1 MRGDVARG
9 PLRTP
14 LARANDA
21 TPDAI
26 ASARHTVPT
35 KPVEVSR
42 PGATR
47 ARLAPEALR
56 VNVLVLNCGSS
67 SAKFAVIDAV
77 TGRELVSGI
86 AQRLGSPQASLD
98 FKVESHKESRL
109 LHGAGHEAA
118 LRAVVA
124 LLEEVG
130 VAEAIAGIG
139 HRVVHGGAKFS
150 GSMPITPAVVAK
162 IEECIPLGPLH
173 NPANLLGI
181 KISQELF
188 PGLPQVAVFDT
199 AFHQTMPPRAYLY
212 AVPYDWFAKHEV
224 RRYGFHGTSHRY
236 VSQQAVKQLGLDPED
251 HAIVTAHLGNG
262 CSLAAVRNGESQDT
276 TMGLTPV
283 DGVVMGT
290 RSGSIDPSIIAHM
303 KKELRCTADHVMDEL
318 NRHSGLLGIS
328 GLSNDMRT
336 LQEAAAGGHERAAL
350 AIDKFCYSVA
360 KAAAGMIV
368 SLGRVD
374 ALVFTGG
381 IGENA
386 VDVRAR
392 IVELLGFAGFAV
404 DAHANAF
411 HGKALRGRIT
421 RTTSPMAA
429 VVATNEELMI
439 AMDTAEIAATIRAGS
454 GERPPALERVAVA

>member
-1 MRGDVARG
+1 
-9 PLRTP
+9 L
-14 LARANDA
+14 
-21 TPDAI
+21 
-26 ASARHTVPT
+26 
-35 KPVEVSR
+35 
-42 PGATR
+42 
-47 ARLAPEALR
+47 
-56 VNVLVLNCGSS
+56 NVLVLNCGSS

-77 TGRELVSGI
+77 TGGEIVSGN
-86 AQRLGSPQASLD
+86 AQRLGSPQATLD
-98 FKVESHKESRL
+98 YRTDSHRESRL
-109 LHGAGHEAA
+109 LHGAGHEQA
-118 LRAVVA
+118 LREVVA
-124 LLEEVG
+124 LLEELG
-130 VAEAIAGIG
+130 VARGIAGVG

-181 KISQELF
+181 RIAQELF
-188 PGLPQVAVFDT
+188 PTIPQVAVFDT

-224 RRYGFHGTSHRY
+224 RRYGFHGTSHRF
-236 VSQQAVKQLGLDPED
+236 VSQQAVKQLGLDPDD

-262 CSLAAVRNGESQDT
+262 CSLAAVRNGQSMDT

-303 KKELRCTADHVMDEL
+303 KKELRCSADHVMDEL
-318 NRHSGLLGIS
+318 NKHSGLLGIS

-336 LQEAAAGGHERAAL
+336 LQEAAESGHERAKL

-404 DAHANAF
+404 DAHLNAQ
-411 HGKALRGRIT
+411 HGKAVRGRIT

-429 VVATNEELMI
+429 VIKTNEELMI
-439 AMDTAEIAATIRAGS
+439 AMDTADIAGALQDATAGA
-454 GERPPALERVAVA
+454 RPADEARSVA

>member
-1 MRGDVARG
+1 M
-9 PLRTP
+9 
-14 LARANDA
+14 
-21 TPDAI
+21 
-26 ASARHTVPT
+26 
-35 KPVEVSR
+35 
-42 PGATR
+42 
-47 ARLAPEALR
+47 
-56 VNVLVLNCGSS
+56 NVLVLNCGSS

-77 TGRELVSGI
+77 SGRELVSGI
-86 AQRLGSPQASLD
+86 AQRLGSPQATLD
-98 FKVESHKESRL
+98 FKVDTRKESRL
-109 LHGAGHEAA
+109 LHGAGHEEA
-118 LRAVVA
+118 LRAVGH

-130 VAEAIAGIG
+130 VADRVAGIG
-139 HRVVHGGAKFS
+139 HRVVHGGARFS
-150 GSMPITPAVVAK
+150 GSMPITPEVIAK

-181 KISQELF
+181 RIAQELF
-188 PGLPQVAVFDT
+188 PSLPQVAVFDT

-212 AVPYDWFAKHEV
+212 AVPYDWFEKHEV

-262 CSLAAVRNGESQDT
+262 CSLAAVRNGHSVDT
-276 TMGLTPV
+276 TMGLTPL

-303 KKELRCTADHVMDEL
+303 KKALGCSADDVLDLL
-318 NRHSGLLGIS
+318 NKKSGLLGIS

-336 LQEAAAGGHERAAL
+336 LHEAALKGHERAEL
-350 AIDKFCYSVA
+350 AIDKFCYSIA
-360 KAAAGMIV
+360 KAAAGMMV

-386 VDVRAR
+386 VTMRAQ
-392 IVELLGFAGFAV
+392 IVELLSFAGFAL
-404 DAHANAF
+404 DEHANAQ
-411 HGKALRGRIT
+411 HGKAMRGRIT

-439 AMDTAEIAATIRAGS
+439 AMDTAEIVGSSSLPDNVERLPGAERA
-454 GERPPALERVAVA
+454 RVA